1 VLERDHHD
9 TAFGELAIRGGSG
22 RQTWVGG
29 VAVERDAYTPT
40 DVPRFAYAFL
50 VPGVFGQYDYTLTT
64 AASLSASGRVDFH
77 SEYGTFFSPRVSF
90 LARRGRWTSRA
101 SVGTGFFASTPL
113 TEETEAAGLARLEI
127 ARPLEA
133 ERGLSASF
141 DVTRTE
147 GALSLTATVFASR
160 ITDPVHVDRSP
171 EYVLRNLSDP
181 TTNAGAELLATFRKA
196 PFAVTATYTYVR
208 AREIVDDIAQDVPQ
222 TPRHSAGIVGMW
234 EAEDVGRLGVEW
246 YFTGRQALEENP
258 YSTVSE
264 SYAILGLLAERQFGR
279 TRLFVNAENLT
290 GIRQT
295 RWDPLLRP
303 SRAVDGRWTVDAWAP
318 LEGRT
323 INGGIR
329 VTF

>member
-1 VLERDHHD
+1 
-9 TAFGELAIRGGSG
+9 
-22 RQTWVGG
+22 
-29 VAVERDAYTPT
+29 
-40 DVPRFAYAFL
+40 
-50 VPGVFGQYDYTLTT
+50 
-64 AASLSASGRVDFH
+64 
-77 SEYGTFFSPRVSF
+77 
-90 LARRGRWTSRA
+90 
-101 SVGTGFFASTPL
+101 
-113 TEETEAAGLARLEI
+113 
-127 ARPLEA
+127 
-133 ERGLSASF
+133 
-141 DVTRTE
+141 
-147 GALSLTATVFASR
+147 VFASR
-160 ITDPVHVDRSP
+160 ITDPIHVDRSP
-171 EYVLRNLSDP
+171 DYVLRNLSDP

-318 LEGRT
+318 LEGRN